1 MKITR
6 HWRFAE
12 ELRTSLKL
20 AEEVRQTIQV
30 EIKQSSRAKFQAN
43 GMDFDCLEL
52 QKELEKRFD
61 ELFGSLNNGNDN

>member
-12 ELRTSLKL
+12 ELRTPLKL

-30 EIKQSSRAKFQAN
+30 EIVQSTRAKFQAE
-43 GMDFDCLEL
+43 GMDYDSFEL

-61 ELFGSLNNGNDN
+61 ELFEPSNNGN